1 MNKILWWL
9 IAGSGGGPNRARII
23 MELYETPNNA
33 NQLAEK
39 LNLNYKTIRHHLKV
53 LEENKIVTTEG
64 KKYGEIYFLSDNMV
78 KNYEAFN
85 QIWSELKKKK
95 RE

>member
-1 MNKILWWL
+1 MEKILLWL

-23 MELYETPNNA
+23 MELSEEPNNA

-39 LNLNYKTIRHHLKV
+39 LNLNYKTVRHHLKL

-64 KKYGEIYFLSDNMV
+64 KKYGELYFLSDQMI
-78 KNYEAFN
+78 KNYSVFN
-85 QIWSELKKKK
+85 EICSKMDKK
-95 RE
+95 RQ